1 MIHTVLLS
9 VFLELVKAVLSI
21 RATDRF
27 TLGNHTTL
35 ISLVSAEIHVSL
47 EITHALVL
55 IRVLFAREVVTGTG
69 LGHREDLISLGNISE
84 QISIRLMLN
93 SLVSSAD
100 IRVIL
105 LCEASV
111 LFLNLLGGSRQRYI
125 KDAIV
130 VLFQHSYRSI
140 RCKSHSSYLRVRATI
155 IYLEKTERPELS
167 I

>member
-1 MIHTVLLS
+1 MINTVLLS

-21 RATDRF
+21 RATGRL

-55 IRVLFAREVVTGTG
+55 IRVLFAGEVITGTG
-69 LGHREDLISLGNISE
+69 FGDREDLISLCNISE
-84 QISIRLMLN
+84 QIRIGLMLN

-105 LCEASV
+105 LGEASV
-111 LFLNLLGGSRQRYI
+111 LFLNLLGGGCQRNI
-125 KDAIV
+125 EDAIV
-130 VLFQHSYRSI
+130 VLFQHSHRCI

-155 IYLEKTERPELS
+155 IYLEQTVRPELS

>member
-21 RATDRF
+21 RATDRL

-35 ISLVSAEIHVSL
+35 ISLVSAEIHISL

-55 IRVLFAREVVTGTG
+55 IRVLFAGEVITGTG
-69 LGHREDLISLGNISE
+69 LGDRENLISLGDISE
-84 QISIRLMLN
+84 QISIGLMLN
-93 SLVSSAD
+93 SLVCSAD

-105 LCEASV
+105 LREASV
-111 LFLNLLGGSRQRYI
+111 LFLNLLWGGRQRHLE
-125 KDAIV
+125 DAIV
-130 VLFQHSYRSI
+130 VLFQHSHRGI

-155 IYLEKTERPELS
+155 IYLEQTERRELS

>member
-21 RATDRF
+21 RATDRL

-35 ISLVSAEIHVSL
+35 ISLVSAEIHVRL
-47 EITHALVL
+47 EITHAFVL
-55 IRVLFAREVVTGTG
+55 IRVLFAGEIVTRTG
-69 LGHREDLISLGNISE
+69 LGDGEDLISLSDISKH
-84 QISIRLMLN
+84 ISIGLMFN
-93 SLVSSAD
+93 SLVGGAD

-105 LCEASV
+105 LREASV
-111 LFLNLLGGSRQRYI
+111 LFLNLLGGSRQRDI

-130 VLFQHSYRSI
+130 VLFQHSYRGI
-140 RCKSHSSYLRVRATI
+140 CCESHSSYLGVRATI
-155 IYLEKTERPELS
+155 IYLEQTELLELS

>member
-9 VFLELVKAVLSI
+9 VFLELVKTVLSI

-47 EITHALVL
+47 EITHAFVL
-55 IRVLFAREVVTGTG
+55 IRVLFAGEVVTGSG
-69 LGHREDLISLGNISE
+69 LGDREDLISLGDISKH
-84 QISIRLMLN
+84 ISIRLMLN
-93 SLVSSAD
+93 SLVGGAD

-105 LCEASV
+105 LREASV
-111 LFLNLLGGSRQRYI
+111 LFLNLLGGGRQRDI

-130 VLFQHSYRSI
+130 VLFQHSHRGI
-140 RCKSHSSYLRVRATI
+140 CCESHSSYLGVRATI
-155 IYLEKTERPELS
+155 IYLEQTEQPELS